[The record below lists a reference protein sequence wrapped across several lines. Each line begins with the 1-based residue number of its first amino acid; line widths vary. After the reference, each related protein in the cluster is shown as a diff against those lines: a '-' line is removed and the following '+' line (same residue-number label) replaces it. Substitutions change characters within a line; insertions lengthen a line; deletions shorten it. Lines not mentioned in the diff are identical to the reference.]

1 MYKHIRISFHT
12 EKHRKAIERLK
23 PLSGH
28 WRSNYVAA
36 SIESYDKKD
45 NGHAARDAGNGP
57 TGIDEPTPI
66 YKRIWISLH
75 TEKHRKAI
83 EILHSLPRH
92 WRSNYVA
99 AAIESYDKKG
109 NGQAARDDGNDPTGI
124 GIDKSAPIQTAE
136 PTDNG
141 DDRDTFF
148 G

>member
-36 SIESYDKKD
+36 
-45 NGHAARDAGNGP
+45 
-57 TGIDEPTPI
+57 
-66 YKRIWISLH
+66 
-75 TEKHRKAI
+75 
-83 EILHSLPRH
+83 
-92 WRSNYVA
+92 
-99 AAIESYDKKG
+99 AIESYDKKG
-109 NGQAARDDGNDPTGI
+109 NGHAARDDGNDPTGI

>member
-45 NGHAARDAGNGP
+45 NGQAARDAGNGP

-66 YKRIWISLH
+66 YKRIWISLLKMDLNINASVRFK
-75 TEKHRKAI
+75 ESSGRPPVARLMAALI
-83 EILHSLPRH
+83 SLLP
-92 WRSNYVA
+92 
-99 AAIESYDKKG
+99 
-109 NGQAARDDGNDPTGI
+109 
-124 GIDKSAPIQTAE
+124 PIK
-136 PTDNG
+136 
-141 DDRDTFF
+141 
-148 G
+148 